1 MQQNS
6 SSIRNM
12 ANLAR
17 FLQIIGNPLRLE
29 ILFCLLERPCCVCE
43 LSSKLNHRQPCISQH
58 LMRLRQA
65 GLVSAQREGW
75 NKYYSIPSPNVKKYL
90 LCLQKNWQEEGELIS
105 PSGVAENE

>member
-1 MQQNS
+1 MPQNS

-58 LMRLRQA
+58 LMRLRRA

-75 NKYYSIPSPNVKKYL
+75 NKYYSIPSPNIKKYL
-90 LCLQKNWQEEGELIS
+90 LCLQKNWQDEDELFNS
-105 PSGVAENE
+105 FGYEENE

>member
-1 MQQNS
+1 MRLNS

-90 LCLQKNWQEEGELIS
+90 LCLQKNWQDEDGLFDSFGYE
-105 PSGVAENE
+105 ENE